1 MNKQIYSELLAQG
14 NYLRLSKRLI
24 AVLGLEMAVFM
35 SFLIDKYDYYSN
47 NNLLNEDSFYF
58 TDNDILIFRGLNAN
72 KIQKLKIEGKKLE
85 LFSIKKMGNPSK
97 TYYSINFDTLN
108 HIFMQKKSIEDL
120 AYERI
125 FQEKIDVDNLNY
137 ETLNT
142 LSRKELQLLC
152 KNQKIKYF
160 GHYTKKELIEN
171 ILQTIIGVNKN
182 ISNNIFENINEK
194 TFKELREICKSLN
207 ISYTGKDN
215 KQILIEKISSKKEVD
230 NSVTK
235 KIGNKCAKKLVTS
248 YQKNWTNQE
257 QILTS
262 KKQEQ
267 SHDHDMSDFE
277 ILFKEFEINFTT
289 KNQNSVQDLLKNMSK
304 KEVIDYLE
312 ETYNNIK
319 SNPNVRDVPA
329 FFSEKISKGELQ
341 EPFIQKELTIE
352 KKNWL
357 NRYSGI
363 ISDQTLKKDIEKIIL
378 DIPFDTLEKNKS
390 KLSTISIFEFKKYL
404 YFLKNESKVS

>member
-72 KIQKLKIEGKKLE
+72 KIQKLKIEGKKFE

-248 YQKNWTNQE
+248 YQK
-257 QILTS
+257 IGP
-262 KKQEQ
+262 
-267 SHDHDMSDFE
+267 
-277 ILFKEFEINFTT
+277 I
-289 KNQNSVQDLLKNMSK
+289 
-304 KEVIDYLE
+304 
-312 ETYNNIK
+312 
-319 SNPNVRDVPA
+319 
-329 FFSEKISKGELQ
+329 
-341 EPFIQKELTIE
+341 
-352 KKNWL
+352 
-357 NRYSGI
+357 
-363 ISDQTLKKDIEKIIL
+363 
-378 DIPFDTLEKNKS
+378 KNK
-390 KLSTISIFEFKKYL
+390 Y
-404 YFLKNESKVS
+404 